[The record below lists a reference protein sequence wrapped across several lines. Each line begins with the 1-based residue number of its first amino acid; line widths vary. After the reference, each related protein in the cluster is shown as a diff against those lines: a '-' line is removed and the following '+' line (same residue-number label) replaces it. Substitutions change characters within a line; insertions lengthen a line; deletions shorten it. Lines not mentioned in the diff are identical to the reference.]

1 MEQEQETKVKRPYV
15 IVTPETHK
23 RLKVLAA
30 ENQVSM
36 GELITSLMDY
46 WEVSKEAH
54 S

>member
-30 ENQVSM
+30 QHRVSM
-36 GELITSLMDY
+36 GTMINALIDK
-46 WEVSKEAH
+46 WEKEGE
-54 S
+54 